1 MVPWNPPLDS
11 TEGWQLDDDLLRSLD
26 GLHLFLDGTYL
37 PRHRREPSY
46 GHKNALGWSGGL
58 VGYHGWLALIER
70 M

>member
-37 PRHRREPSY
+37 PRHRR
-46 GHKNALGWSGGL
+46 GFAKMRAGL
-58 VGYHGWLALIER
+58 VGWFLLALIER